1 MGTTPTPGYGP
12 ILTDVTKWREQIKFP
27 DLSTIDWK
35 AAWERDG
42 ADLEEYEGK
51 LRMMITDIIT
61 IRLSLL
67 ISLGNC

>member
-42 ADLEEYEGK
+42 ADPEEYEGK
-51 LRMMITDIIT
+51 LV
-61 IRLSLL
+61 
-67 ISLGNC
+67 